1 MPVVNLSED
10 THNIHLKGIMTM
22 ANNSQIIRVH
32 STVAM
37 TEVVAQLV
45 MKGLT
50 FEVSPDHDITDD
62 SWIIRLTGGF

>member
-1 MPVVNLSED
+1 
-10 THNIHLKGIMTM
+10 
-22 ANNSQIIRVH
+22 
-32 STVAM
+32 
-37 TEVVAQLV
+37 